1 MLTVSDLMTKEVFTL
16 KKEDTLA
23 AAKSLM
29 ELGRIRHIPIVDK
42 ENNFVGLVTHRDILA
57 ATISKL
63 AEIDEE
69 TQKEIDASIPVCEIM
84 RTDVLVVS
92 PSLPLKEAASLL
104 LKHKY
109 GCLPVVVNN
118 KLVGILTE
126 ADFLSLTISL
136 LDSLDR
142 ELSLD

>member
-1 MLTVSDLMTKEVFTL
+1 MLTVADLMTKEVFTL

-29 ELGRIRHIPIVDK
+29 QLARIRHIPIVDAK
-42 ENNFVGLVTHRDILA
+42 NNFIGLITHRDILA

-69 TQKEIDASIPVCEIM
+69 TQQELDASIPVCEIM
-84 RTDVLVVS
+84 RTDVLTVS
-92 PSLPLKEAASLL
+92 TKIPLKEAASLL

-109 GCLPVVVNN
+109 GCLPVVEGG

-136 LDSLDR
+136 LEALEKETDFA
-142 ELSLD
+142 